1 MQGPIAVAVLAVFG
15 SAGTTPAADWPPVPY
30 PHPMI
35 SEVLYAVP
43 TGQKG
48 DASGDGTRHV
58 SGDEFIEIVN
68 PHDRE
73 IQLRGYVITDRNTPG
88 RGQLRFEFPKLSL
101 EPGQVVVVFNGNEQD
116 WEAAGGLG
124 KGVGDASHAPK
135 DGNARFAGAIVLT
148 MGITSQRE
156 AWANGGDYALLTSPE
171 GEPVQCVTWGTYDV
185 RTPEALAVHEA
196 PESSGSVQWDPDAAA
211 FEEHFRI
218 DGRLFSP
225 GEFDAPVAERSEA
238 ETASVGR
245 GGRAPARR
253 GDREREPDPEFV
265 GPIPPQDPEFVGP
278 PVLD

>member
-1 MQGPIAVAVLAVFG
+1 MRVVAVLGLTAAVV
-15 SAGTTPAADWPPVPY
+15 AGDARAADWPPVPY

-68 PHDRE
+68 PHDRA

-101 EPGQVVVVFNGNEQD
+101 EPGEVVVVFNGNEQD
-116 WEAAGGLG
+116 WEKAGGLG
-124 KGVGDASHAPK
+124 MGVGDSSHAPK
-135 DGNARFAGAIVLT
+135 DGNEQFAGAIVLT

-156 AWANGGDYALLTSPE
+156 AWANGGDYALLTSPD
-171 GEPVQCVTWGTYDV
+171 GEPIQCVTWGSYDV
-185 RTPEALAVHEA
+185 PTPEALVVHEA
-196 PESSGSVQWDPDAAA
+196 PDASGSVQWDPDAAA
-211 FEEHFRI
+211 FEEQFRI

-225 GEFDAPVAERSEA
+225 GEFDAPVVEESEA
-238 ETASVGR
+238 ESAGAGR
-245 GGRAPARR
+245 VRAPSGR
-253 GDREREPDPEFV
+253 DLREDESDPEVV
-265 GPIPPQDPEFVGP
+265 GPMPPQDPEFVGP